1 VSEESLKQI
10 VLRRMQQ
17 LGIEPKRSLGQ
28 NFLINPHVVSKI
40 IAAAQPSRYNQVIEV
55 GPGLGVLTDPLI
67 EQNAEA
73 LRLIEYDHRI
83 AQWWREKGLIVS
95 EADALKYDWRSHPWP
110 QGEGALLVSNLPYQI
125 SSRLFIELTL
135 LPKTFDRMV
144 LMFQKEVA
152 LRFMS
157 QAGDRDY
164 GILSVLS
171 NNFWHS
177 AKVVDVGGG
186 SFYPRPNVASR
197 VMIFNKKVN
206 VHPLVDSELYLK
218 FLKKCFE
225 NRRKKLLPKLSLE
238 YEKANETFSILK
250 LSSDIRP
257 QQLPAD
263 TYPIL
268 FRSLQ
273 KYGKRVEKKR

>member
-1 VSEESLKQI
+1 VSDDSLKQI
-10 VLRRMQQ
+10 VLRRMEQ

-40 IAAAQPSRYNQVIEV
+40 IASAQPSQYNQVIEV

-73 LRLIEYDHRI
+73 LRLIEYDRKI
-83 AQWWREKGLIVS
+83 AQWWREKGLTVS
-95 EADALKYDWRSHPWP
+95 EIDALKYDWHKHPWP
-110 QGEGALLVSNLPYQI
+110 QEGGALLVSNLPYQI

-157 QAGDRDY
+157 QAGGRDY

-177 AKVVDVGGG
+177 AKVVDVGGE
-186 SFYPRPNVASR
+186 SFYPRPNVTSR

-218 FLKKCFE
+218 FLKRCFE

-238 YEKANETFSILK
+238 YENVSEIFSSLN
-250 LSSDIRP
+250 LSADIRP
-257 QQLPAD
+257 QQLSPEI
-263 TYPIL
+263 YCEIFHSL
-268 FRSLQ
+268 RRSC
-273 KYGKRVEKKR
+273 KEKR